1 MHEETIKNIIQESF
15 GKAYTETIEKLQVRY
30 EKELRDLKQV
40 FDITRSARDSY
51 VKKCR
56 NLEEDKEKLGQ
67 ERANLIADKHMLLNT
82 IKRLEEERE
91 KEKEKQVI
99 REFQGYYTI
108 RSFNDKYDIK
118 MPSERASVLGKQA
131 TKVSQGKR
139 VEIKKVPD
147 WQYGEVNSY
156 REDVLLFVY
165 AEEIK
170 KSTNKLFG
178 REKQILENYEKMMNS
193 LTIIS
198 QLKEAKEKR
207 EANPSKFEGNW
218 EKESQEELEK
228 REMRRDLREFLFTN
242 YFLNDKNFYVHYFSF
257 VADYNHP
264 KHNKI
269 LGEKRFKGKEL
280 VEEMKKLGY
289 EKKRKRI
296 NGIRLS

>member
-1 MHEETIKNIIQESF
+1 MCGQEPREPQVPVAAQLRENDAKIKQIQDNANIQLQNDKLTAE
-15 GKAYTETIEKLQVRY
+15 EKLKIEQ
-30 EKELRDLKQV
+30 DTAAA
-40 FDITRSARDSY
+40 IS
-51 VKKCR
+51 
-56 NLEEDKEKLGQ
+56 KL
-67 ERANLIADKHMLLNT
+67 
-82 IKRLEEERE
+82 
-91 KEKEKQVI
+91 
-99 REFQGYYTI
+99 
-108 RSFNDKYDIK
+108 
-118 MPSERASVLGKQA
+118 
-131 TKVSQGKR
+131 
-139 VEIKKVPD
+139 
-147 WQYGEVNSY
+147 
-156 REDVLLFVY
+156 
-165 AEEIK
+165 
-170 KSTNKLFG
+170 
-178 REKQILENYEKMMNS
+178 
-193 LTIIS
+193 
-198 QLKEAKEKR
+198 KEKR